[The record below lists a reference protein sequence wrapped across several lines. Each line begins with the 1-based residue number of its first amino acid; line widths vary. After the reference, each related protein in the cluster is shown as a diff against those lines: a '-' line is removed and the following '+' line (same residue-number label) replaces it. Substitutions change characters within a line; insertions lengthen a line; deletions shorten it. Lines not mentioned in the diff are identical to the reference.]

1 MGCTVG
7 LAEGRNQS
15 TKRERAA
22 AQRVHDRITWS
33 ANAIITLSIAKL
45 LSLELNVSQLKAEYE
60 HKSTKSACLCH
71 FGVPTRCRKYPVYQP
86 QVTKDTK
93 SKTVI

>member
-45 LSLELNVSQLKAEYE
+45 LSLELNV
-60 HKSTKSACLCH
+60 
-71 FGVPTRCRKYPVYQP
+71 
-86 QVTKDTK
+86 
-93 SKTVI
+93 